1 MTALAPELA
10 LSTPVNRRDLA
21 GIPIA
26 GGRIRAGFVVRAD
39 DLSLITTHDADEL
52 VTAGV
57 TAVIDLRSAFEVAL
71 TGCGVLSQ
79 RRVTYHHVSLMP
91 DLGRSGSTVHG
102 PTSSVARTYESMGYA
117 YADMVDRSAAEIVTA
132 LGIIA
137 HAPGATAFRCAAGR
151 DRTGVLAAMLL
162 LALGASDEDIV
173 ADYART
179 DENLAA
185 IDTVSSNKTLCQFID
200 GCPRSP
206 PRGFG
211 SRRSE
216 RNGVS
221 RVAYRGPTLRSLF
234 APSRRRAGMLVLA
247 FVGEGDDSW
256 VPADQRVVPLRGMD
270 ALPAVV
276 ERLVAT
282 GAV

>member
-1 MTALAPELA
+1 
-10 LSTPVNRRDLA
+10 
-21 GIPIA
+21 
-26 GGRIRAGFVVRAD
+26 
-39 DLSLITTHDADEL
+39 
-52 VTAGV
+52 
-57 TAVIDLRSAFEVAL
+57 
-71 TGCGVLSQ
+71 
-79 RRVTYHHVSLMP
+79 
-91 DLGRSGSTVHG
+91 
-102 PTSSVARTYESMGYA
+102 MGYA

-137 HAPGATAFRCAAGR
+137 HAPGATAFHCAAGR

-185 IDTVSSNKTLCQFID
+185 IDTVSSNETLCQFID

-256 VPADQRVVPLRGMD
+256 VPADQRVVPLRAMG